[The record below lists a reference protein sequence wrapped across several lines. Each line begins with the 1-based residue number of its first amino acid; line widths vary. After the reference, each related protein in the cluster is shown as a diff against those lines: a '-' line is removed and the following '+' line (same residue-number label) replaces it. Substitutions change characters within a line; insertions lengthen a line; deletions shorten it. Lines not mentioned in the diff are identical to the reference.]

1 MLGSGGVGKTA
12 ITLQFVRSEF
22 SETYVPTI
30 EDEFQKNI
38 SIDGETIICEIIDTA
53 GQEDFKELRGRY
65 IQDCEGFACV
75 YAVDDESSLNFI
87 SELYDDIVRTKK
99 TQKPP
104 IVILGN
110 KCDLPAP
117 HAVPLEKA
125 KAKSASAWNNAE
137 VLETSAKV
145 NKNISEAFESICR
158 LVLNKEPAKK
168 AHKDEPKKK
177 ESGGGDGCCEIQ

>member
-12 ITLQFVRSEF
+12 ITLQFVRNEF

-38 SIDGETIICEIIDTA
+38 SIDDETVVCEIVDAA
-53 GQEDFKELRGRY
+53 GQEDFKELRSRY
-65 IQDCEGFACV
+65 IQECEGFAVV

-87 SELYDDIVRTKK
+87 SEVYDDIVRVKN

-125 KAKSASAWNNAE
+125 KAKSASSWNNAE
-137 VLETSAKV
+137 VLETSAKQ
-145 NKNISEAFESICR
+145 NKNTTLSFEKICR
-158 LVLNKEPAKK
+158 LVLNKNAPAAK
-168 AHKDEPKKK
+168 EGKKK
-177 ESGGGDGCCEIQ
+177 EEEKGSSDGCCEIQ